1 MSDPAGGN
9 KWFPTSL
16 VSHVFTLIG
25 VLALAVAVYWIYS
38 RMFPPAPPI
47 QPSIPG
53 VVIQAP
59 LPPGKPGKEIERIIE
74 RAIVVPGPERI
85 VYIDKPA
92 VAASLKFPEIA
103 LLHDNVIAVATAAPH
118 KGRTTVVA
126 TIGPDLDNVWR
137 GGILLRQEAVPFLG
151 REREWHGGI
160 WYGLGGRNTLQG
172 ELEILPMRIGHVY
185 PSAKGIIGL
194 ENEGNL
200 NGQLLLGV
208 RF

>member
-1 MSDPAGGN
+1 MSAPAGGN

-25 VLALAVAVYWIYS
+25 ILALAIVVYWIYS

-47 QPSIPG
+47 QQPQGP
-53 VVIQAP
+53 VIQAP
-59 LPPGKPGKEIERIIE
+59 LPPGKPGKVVERIIE
-74 RAIVVPGPERI
+74 RMVPVPGPERI
-85 VYIDKPA
+85 VYLDKPA
-92 VAASLKFPEIA
+92 ISTALKFPEIA

-126 TIGPDLDNVWR
+126 TIGPDSDNVYR

-160 WYGLGGRNTLQG
+160 WYGIGGRNTLQG
-172 ELEILPMRIGHVY
+172 ELEFLPMRIGSFY
-185 PSAKGIIGL
+185 PSAKGVIGL

>member
-1 MSDPAGGN
+1 MVSNLTCVPCIHPDWRPRPCDRCLLDLFTDVPAG
-9 KWFPTSL
+9 
-16 VSHVFTLIG
+16 VSCPDNRCTG
-25 VLALAVAVYWIYS
+25 
-38 RMFPPAPPI
+38 P
-47 QPSIPG
+47 
-53 VVIQAP
+53 VIQAP

-74 RAIVVPGPERI
+74 RMVPVPGPERI
-85 VYIDKPA
+85 VYIDKPSIST
-92 VAASLKFPEIA
+92 VLKFPEIA
-103 LLHDNVIAVATAAPH
+103 KLHDNVIAVATAAPH

-126 TIGPDLDNVWR
+126 TIGPDSDNVYR

-160 WYGLGGRNTLQG
+160 WYGIGGRNTLQG
-172 ELEILPMRIGHVY
+172 ELEFLPMRIGSVY